1 MRNSKAKA
9 LRCEAKQLTAGAPLT
24 QVAYKEDK
32 FFKSFITPAGPMV
45 IEVYTRRLSDS
56 VRKVYKLLKKLEG

>member
-9 LRCEAKQLTAGAPLT
+9 LRREAKQLTTGAQLA

-32 FFKSFITPAGPMV
+32 FFKAFVTPAGPRV
-45 IEVYTRRLSDS
+45 IEVYTRRLTDS

>member
-9 LRCEAKQLTAGAPLT
+9 LRREAKQLTVGLPLA

-32 FFKSFITPAGPMV
+32 FFKTFVTPAGPIA
-45 IEVYTRRLSDS
+45 IEVYTRRLTDS

>member
-9 LRCEAKQLTAGAPLT
+9 LRREAKQMTAGGTVP
-24 QVAYKEDK
+24 QVAYNETKYYK
-32 FFKSFITPAGPMV
+32 VVSSLMGNGV
-45 IEVYTRRLSDS
+45 VEVYTRRLTDS

>member
-9 LRCEAKQLTAGAPLT
+9 LRREAKQVTAGSILP
-24 QVAYKEDK
+24 QVDYSETKYYKVV
-32 FFKSFITPAGPMV
+32 SGLMGNGV
-45 IEVYTRRLSDS
+45 VEVYTRRLTYS